1 MPRAN
6 LLAFCISII
15 FFCVPGEATEGGDG
29 GGSEEHSNSVRR
41 FLSFGCLTVFR
52 GGFIFSGMPPD
63 CYIGL
68 IFLLTHQ

>member
-29 GGSEEHSNSVRR
+29 GGSEEHSNSVRDSSP
-41 FLSFGCLTVFR
+41 LGVSQ
-52 GGFIFSGMPPD
+52 FSVGVSWSPV
-63 CYIGL
+63 CRQIA
-68 IFLLTHQ
+68 TSASSSC